1 MDEFLEVLDGRIGSL
16 ANTHTL
22 LSRSRWE
29 GVGLGEL
36 VRSVLVFCAKHES
49 ALIEGPEVDL
59 TAEATQTLA
68 MVLHELA
75 TNAAKYGALSNGHGR
90 VSIRWR
96 RPSRG
101 RCKGKLVLEWRENG
115 GPQIMAPN
123 VTGYGTSVIRDLI
136 PYELG
141 GAVDYQLAREGAR
154 CRLEIPGQWLNN

>member
-1 MDEFLEVLDGRIGSL
+1 M
-16 ANTHTL
+16 A
-22 LSRSRWE
+22 
-29 GVGLGEL
+29 EL
-36 VRSVLVFCAKHES
+36 VRRELAPYATPNNTEIGGPNVVVR
-49 ALIEGPEVDL
+49 PEVG
-59 TAEATQTLA
+59 QVMA